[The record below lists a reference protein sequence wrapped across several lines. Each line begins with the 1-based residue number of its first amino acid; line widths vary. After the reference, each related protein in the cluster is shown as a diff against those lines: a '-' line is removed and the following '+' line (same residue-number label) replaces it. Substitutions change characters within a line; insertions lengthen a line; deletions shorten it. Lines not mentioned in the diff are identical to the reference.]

1 VVNKEDV
8 SDGSVK
14 MGNGKIPARV
24 VVVLLLFFSIL
35 PNPGL
40 AKYSGGTGEPN
51 DPYQIATADDLLAL
65 AEDTNDYNQC
75 FILTDDID
83 LDPRTFTTAVIARD
97 TNNSN
102 YTFEG
107 VAFTGVF
114 DGAGHKIINLRINT
128 NGAENDFLGLFGN
141 IGNGE
146 VKNLGVENV
155 SITGAPFY
163 PSNYLGGVVGY
174 SNGTISNCFS
184 AGNITGHSN
193 AGGLGGLVGYNAR
206 IIIHCYS
213 TVTVTS
219 SSGSS
224 SLGGLAGANTG
235 TISNCFSTGDVNVI
249 PGGLHIGGLVGRI
262 YAGSIRNCYSTGAV
276 RGINGVGGLVGLKS
290 TGDINNCYFLDV
302 AGPNNG
308 YGTPLTDE
316 QMKQQA
322 SFAGWDFVGE
332 TANGTEEIWR
342 MCVDG
347 VDYPFLWWQFTNRP
361 DFTCPDGV
369 DLADFA
375 VLAEAWLSNPMDLN
389 WNGRCEI
396 SQPPDNIINFLDLA
410 VFGDIWSDSTD
421 FASFVW
427 EPACSYGGYLWTRG
441 DAATGLRYWDGTTW
455 GYGGK
460 IANYYMP
467 SYLYPLPGL
476 GMIAQTF
483 SGSVPKLEFSP
494 DPMTTN
500 FTDVTPVGFAGSVIA
515 RHRSLVDCGN
525 VEGQRLLLWFE
536 YGSSAYSD
544 NVWYSH
550 DGISWINLFGAP
562 AASIKHFH
570 GGVFCPSVGA
580 KGRLYAFTG
589 DSEQNSSILI
599 CDDVNDLIT
608 NPGIWYD
615 RWYLGDRSTFVPDP
629 NYVLGYGYRYRTED
643 MVDDGNYGY
652 WIPEVSEINTVE
664 MVKVHH
670 ATKAVTQIARYPD
683 VIGPGWQGI
692 YTSAGQVLFTTYSDS
707 TGSGFT
713 PEGDQYV
720 HLYSVDDNDKV
731 VELAK
736 WQHEGY
742 APDSLP
748 AVSRDAVLRW
758 FFEWDGVIYLSG
770 FLVGYTPGLNGGDFS
785 IFYIRTHTLNILN
798 DSPTKHQLPI
808 GTSLRNGHFSVFDGP
823 GDVNGWGEIGVEG
836 AVITQTAEGVKIAVE
851 SGTPRLEQYRSD
863 SAFLSSLKDRWV
875 TLAVEVKV
883 ESGCDADFLPLF
895 VAHVYDSNN
904 GNVSLM
910 FYFNLQNSAG
920 TNPTY
925 FADNQWR
932 TIYRPFFVRRTAT
945 SVIIELY
952 ANFTNGKKGTV
963 HFANARLLPG
973 AILAE

>member
-1 VVNKEDV
+1 
-8 SDGSVK
+8 
-14 MGNGKIPARV
+14 MGNGKIPAAGV
-24 VVVLLLFFSIL
+24 VIFFLLSFSIL
-35 PNPGL
+35 PNSGL

-65 AEDTNDYNQC
+65 AADTNDYNQC

-102 YTFEG
+102 YSFEG
-107 VAFTGVF
+107 IAFTGVF

-128 NGAENDFLGLFGN
+128 NGAENDFLGLFGKIN
-141 IGNGE
+141 VGE
-146 VKNLGVENV
+146 VKNLGLENV
-155 SITGAPFY
+155 SIEGPSFF
-163 PSNYLGGVVGY
+163 PSNYLGGLAGY
-174 SNGTISNCFS
+174 SNSTISNCFS
-184 AGNITGHSN
+184 TGDVTGHSN
-193 AGGLGGLVGYNAR
+193 AGTLGGLVGYNAR
-206 IIIHCYS
+206 IIINCYS
-213 TVTVTS
+213 TVITAA

-224 SLGGLAGANTG
+224 SVGGLAGGNTG
-235 TISNCFSTGDVNVI
+235 TISNCFSTGDVNATE
-249 PGGLHIGGLVGRI
+249 GLHVGGLVGRS
-262 YAGSIRNCYSTGAV
+262 YTGSIRNCYSTGV
-276 RGINGVGGLVGLKS
+276 VIGTSGVGGLVGLKS
-290 TGDINNCYFLDV
+290 TGDINDCYFLDV

-308 YGTPLTDE
+308 YGTPLTEE

-322 SFAGWDFVGE
+322 SFAGWDFFGE
-332 TANGTEEIWR
+332 TANGTEDIWR
-342 MCVDG
+342 MCIDG
-347 VDYPFLWWQFTNRP
+347 VDYPLLWWQFNKA

-369 DLADFA
+369 DFTDFA
-375 VLAEAWLSNPMDLN
+375 VLADAWLSNPADLN
-389 WNGRCEI
+389 WDVRCEI
-396 SQPPDNIINFLDLA
+396 ARPPDNIINFLDLA
-410 VFGDIWSDSTD
+410 VFCDNWNWNDITD

-427 EPACSYGGYLWTRG
+427 EPVCSYAGYLWTRG

-455 GYGGK
+455 DYGGK
-460 IANYYMP
+460 MANYTLPY
-467 SYLYPLPGL
+467 YLYPQPGL

-500 FTDVTPVGFAGSVIA
+500 FTDVTPVGFAGSIIA

-536 YGSSAYSD
+536 YGSGAYSD

-550 DGISWINLFGAP
+550 DGISWTNLFGAP

-589 DSEQNSSILI
+589 DSSEKISILM

-608 NPGIWYD
+608 NPGIWYN
-615 RWYLGDRSTFVPDP
+615 RWYLGDRSVFVPDP
-629 NYVLGYGYRYRTED
+629 NYVLGHSSYRYRTED

-652 WIPEVSEINTVE
+652 WIPEASEINTVE

-670 ATKAVTQIARYPD
+670 ATKTVTQIARYPD

-707 TGSGFT
+707 NGSGFT

-720 HLYSVDDNDKV
+720 HLYRVDDNDEV
-731 VELAK
+731 VEQAK

-748 AVSRDAVLRW
+748 TAEDEAALKW
-758 FFEWDGVIYLSG
+758 IFEWDGVVYLSG
-770 FLVGYTPGLNGGDFS
+770 HNVGYTPGLNGSAFS
-785 IFYIRTHTLNILN
+785 IPLFRTYTRSILN
-798 DSPTKHQLPI
+798 DSPPKHQLPI
-808 GTSLRNGHFSVFDGP
+808 NTPLRNGHFSVFDGP
-823 GDVNGWGEIGVEG
+823 GDVNGWSEFGVEG
-836 AVITQTAEGVKIAVE
+836 AVITQTAEGVKIDVN
-851 SGTPRLEQYRSD
+851 SGTPRLEQYRND
-863 SAFLSSLKDRWV
+863 FAFLTSLKDRWV

-883 ESGCDADFLPLF
+883 ESGCDAGFLPL
-895 VAHVYDSNN
+895 VETNVYDSNSS
-904 GNVSLM
+904 NVSLM

-925 FADNQWR
+925 FADNQWH
-932 TIYRPFFVRRTAT
+932 TIYRPFFVRRSAT
-945 SVIIELY
+945 SVTIQLY

-963 HFANARLLPG
+963 HFSNARLLPG
-973 AILAE
+973 VNLTD